1 MRKDLLLYA
10 IVLCIAL
17 SGCGSN
23 KSEEQTAIVQTTE
36 AVTILPTE
44 ATTESVEETR
54 PQSDISLKEI
64 EGWLIGDIWN
74 EGFCDF
80 YHYEE
85 NGKSSLGENID
96 IDFALSRFKKKY
108 EKKVEYDAY
117 INSLP
122 DSYDTLKETWNK
134 LCVEMDTL
142 YDYYKNGV
150 TQSGIATD
158 TALFVQYRDAFSE
171 DIKSVDN
178 PDSKSNNGSSTQK
191 VGLDDLSSALSD
203 LEKYLLNQG
212 VLSGNRT
219 DVFAQMIG
227 AKSGI
232 KYKDS
237 GVEIYEYSPDAKEY
251 KELVKGNPVTIE
263 GFEGVEIT
271 AKAINGNFVLIET
284 QDKTASQDLI
294 NAFESYNK

>member
-1 MRKDLLLYA
+1 MRKKLLLPTLA
-10 IVLCIAL
+10 LCTAL
-17 SGCGSN
+17 SACGGS
-23 KSEEQTAIVQTTE
+23 KSAEQTTVVETTE
-36 AVTILPTE
+36 AVTTVPTE
-44 ATTESVEETR
+44 ETTEAVEETR

-85 NGKSSLGENID
+85 DGKSSLGETID
-96 IDFALSRFKKKY
+96 IDFALSRFKKNY
-108 EKKVEYDAY
+108 EKKAEYDAY

-122 DSYDTLKETWNK
+122 DSYDSLKETWNK
-134 LCVEMDTL
+134 LSVEMDKL
-142 YDYYKNGV
+142 YDYYKDGV
-150 TQSGIATD
+150 INSGTATD

-171 DIKSVDN
+171 DIKNVEDF
-178 PDSKSNNGSSTQK
+178 DSKPNADSSSQEI
-191 VGLDDLSSALSD
+191 VLDSSSALSD
-203 LEKYLLNQG
+203 LEQYLLNQG

-227 AKSGI
+227 AKSGM

-237 GVEIYEYSPDAKEY
+237 GIEIYEYSPDTEEY
-251 KELVKGNPVTIE
+251 KELTKGNPISIE

>member
-1 MRKDLLLYA
+1 MRKRLLLPTLA
-10 IVLCIAL
+10 LCTAL
-17 SGCGSN
+17 SACGGSQN
-23 KSEEQTAIVQTTE
+23 TQETTSTE
-36 AVTILPTE
+36 ISQVVTTVSVE
-44 ATTESVEETR
+44 TTTGTVEETTM
-54 PQSDISLKEI
+54 QSNISLNEI

-85 NGKSSLGENID
+85 DGKSSLGETID
-96 IDFALSRFKKKY
+96 IDFALSRFKKNY
-108 EKKVEYDAY
+108 EKKAEYDAY

-122 DSYDTLKETWNK
+122 DSYDSIKETWNK
-134 LCVEMDTL
+134 LSVEMDKL
-142 YDYYKNGV
+142 YDYYKDGV
-150 TQSGIATD
+150 TQSGTATD

-171 DIKSVDN
+171 DIKSVEDF
-178 PDSKSNNGSSTQK
+178 DSKPNANSSSQEI
-191 VGLDDLSSALSD
+191 VSDSSSALSD
-203 LEKYLLNQG
+203 LEQYLLNQG

-263 GFEGVEIT
+263 GFEEVEIT

>member
-1 MRKDLLLYA
+1 MRKRLLLPTLA
-10 IVLCIAL
+10 LCTAL
-17 SGCGSN
+17 SACGGSQN
-23 KSEEQTAIVQTTE
+23 TQETTSTETSQVVTTA
-36 AVTILPTE
+36 
-44 ATTESVEETR
+44 SVETTTGTFEETTM
-54 PQSDISLKEI
+54 QSNISLNEI

-85 NGKSSLGENID
+85 DGKSSLGETID
-96 IDFALSRFKKKY
+96 IDFALSRFKKSY

-122 DSYDTLKETWNK
+122 DSYDTLKETWSK
-134 LCVEMDTL
+134 LSDEMDKL
-142 YDYYKNGV
+142 YDYYKDGV
-150 TQSGIATD
+150 TQSGTAID

-171 DIKSVDN
+171 DIKNVDN
-178 PDSKSNNGSSTQK
+178 LDSKSNTDSSTQDI
-191 VGLDDLSSALSD
+191 VLDSSSALND
-203 LEKYLLNQG
+203 LEQYLLNQG

-227 AKSGI
+227 AKSGM

-237 GVEIYEYSPDAKEY
+237 GVEIYEYSPDTEDY
-251 KELVKGNPVTIE
+251 KELAKGNSIGVE

>member
-1 MRKDLLLYA
+1 MKKRLLLPTLA
-10 IVLCIAL
+10 LCTAL
-17 SGCGSN
+17 SACGGS
-23 KSEEQTAIVQTTE
+23 KSAEQTTTVVETTE
-36 AVTILPTE
+36 AVTTVPTE
-44 ATTESVEETR
+44 ETTEAVEETR

-85 NGKSSLGENID
+85 DGKSSLGETID
-96 IDFALSRFKKKY
+96 IDFALSRFKKNY
-108 EKKVEYDAY
+108 EKKAEYDAY

-122 DSYDTLKETWNK
+122 DSYDSIKETWNK
-134 LCVEMDTL
+134 LSVEMDKL
-142 YDYYKNGV
+142 YDYYKDGV
-150 TQSGIATD
+150 TQSGTATD

-171 DIKSVDN
+171 DIKNVDN
-178 PDSKSNNGSSTQK
+178 LDSKSNTDSSTQDI
-191 VGLDDLSSALSD
+191 VLDSSSALND
-203 LEKYLLNQG
+203 LEQYLLNQG

-227 AKSGI
+227 AKTGM

>member
-1 MRKDLLLYA
+1 MKKRLLLPTLA
-10 IVLCIAL
+10 LCTAL
-17 SGCGSN
+17 SACGGS
-23 KSEEQTAIVQTTE
+23 KSAEQTTAVVTTE
-36 AVTILPTE
+36 AVTTVPTE
-44 ATTESVEETR
+44 ETTEAVEETSS
-54 PQSDISLKEI
+54 QSDISLKEI

-85 NGKSSLGENID
+85 DGKSSLGETID
-96 IDFALSRFKKKY
+96 IDFALSRFKKNY
-108 EKKVEYDAY
+108 EKKAEYDAY

-122 DSYDTLKETWNK
+122 DSYDSLKETWNK
-134 LCVEMDTL
+134 VSVEMDKL
-142 YDYYKNGV
+142 YDYYKDGV
-150 TQSGIATD
+150 INSGTATD

-171 DIKSVDN
+171 DIKNVEDF
-178 PDSKSNNGSSTQK
+178 DSKPNADSSSQEI
-191 VGLDDLSSALSD
+191 VLDSSSALSD
-203 LEKYLLNQG
+203 LEQYLLNQG

-227 AKSGI
+227 AKSGM

-237 GVEIYEYSPDAKEY
+237 GVEIYEYSPDTEEY
-251 KELVKGNPVTIE
+251 KELTKGNPISIE

>member
-1 MRKDLLLYA
+1 MRKRLLLPTLA
-10 IVLCIAL
+10 LCTAL
-17 SGCGSN
+17 SACGGSQN
-23 KSEEQTAIVQTTE
+23 TQETTSTE
-36 AVTILPTE
+36 ISQVVTTVSVE
-44 ATTESVEETR
+44 TTTGTVEETTM
-54 PQSDISLKEI
+54 QSNISLNEI

-85 NGKSSLGENID
+85 DGKSSLGETID
-96 IDFALSRFKKKY
+96 IDFALSRFKKNY
-108 EKKVEYDAY
+108 EKKAEYDAY

-122 DSYDTLKETWNK
+122 DSYDSIKETWNK
-134 LCVEMDTL
+134 LSVDMDKL
-142 YDYYKNGV
+142 YDYYKDGV
-150 TQSGIATD
+150 TQSGTATD

-171 DIKSVDN
+171 DIKNVDN
-178 PDSKSNNGSSTQK
+178 LDSKSNTDSSTQDI
-191 VGLDDLSSALSD
+191 VLDSSSALND
-203 LEKYLLNQG
+203 LEQYLLNQG

-227 AKSGI
+227 AKTGM

-237 GVEIYEYSPDAKEY
+237 GVEIYEYSPDTEEY
-251 KELVKGNPVTIE
+251 KELAKGNSIGVE

>member
-1 MRKDLLLYA
+1 MRKRLLLPTLA
-10 IVLCIAL
+10 LCTAL
-17 SGCGSN
+17 SACGGSQN
-23 KSEEQTAIVQTTE
+23 TQETTSTETSQVVTASVETT
-36 AVTILPTE
+36 TGT
-44 ATTESVEETR
+44 VEETTM
-54 PQSDISLKEI
+54 QSNISLNEI

-85 NGKSSLGENID
+85 DGKSSLGETID
-96 IDFALSRFKKKY
+96 IDFALSRFKKSY
-108 EKKVEYDAY
+108 EKKAEYDAY

-122 DSYDTLKETWNK
+122 DSYDTLKETWSK
-134 LCVEMDTL
+134 LSDEMDKL
-142 YDYYKNGV
+142 YDYYKDGV
-150 TQSGIATD
+150 TQSGTATD

-171 DIKSVDN
+171 DIKNVDN
-178 PDSKSNNGSSTQK
+178 LDSKSNTDSSTQDI
-191 VGLDDLSSALSD
+191 VLDSSSALND
-203 LEKYLLNQG
+203 LEQYLLNQG

-227 AKSGI
+227 AKSGM

-237 GVEIYEYSPDAKEY
+237 GVEIYEYSPDTEEY
-251 KELVKGNPVTIE
+251 KELAKGNSIGVE